1 MIEISQQEQELEF
14 DGDFDPEELE
24 DSENEQNARYVFDPD
39 TEQDEEILYDPA
51 RRKRRPKTK
60 TRYRTRV
67 VTKVRRAYRKARKR
81 KKPAWMGWQ
90 TMMAIPVALVSFI
103 VSMQQ
108 DTLGWFAEKDP
119 TNIKNAFSIYEILKT
134 LGGGWGRPKSIMDY
148 IKNIFSSPLGL
159 GGIALAVYALIP
171 IKRLPLKRIALICG
185 GALLIGSI
193 LGSALHASG
202 EESGNPARSG
212 ISERQAYSHVL
223 QNDPFNR

>member
-1 MIEISQQEQELEF
+1 MAQQNQELEF

-24 DSENEQNARYVFDPD
+24 DSENDQNVRYVFDPD
-39 TEQDEEILYDPA
+39 TEQDEEIEYDPGRK
-51 RRKRRPKTK
+51 RRKRPKTR
-60 TRYRTRV
+60 TRYRTRIKRV
-67 VTKVRRAYRKARKR
+67 YTRARKRLR

-90 TMMAIPVALVSFI
+90 TMMAIPIALVSFI

-119 TNIKNAFSIYEILKT
+119 ANIKNAFSIYEILKT

-159 GGIALAVYALIP
+159 GGIALAVYGLLP
-171 IKRLPLKRIALICG
+171 LKRLPLKRIALICG

-202 EESGNPARSG
+202 EESSNTARSG

>member
-1 MIEISQQEQELEF
+1 MAQQEQELEF
-14 DGDFDPEELE
+14 EGDFDPEELE
-24 DSENEQNARYVFDPD
+24 DSENDQNVRYVFDPD
-39 TEQDEEILYDPA
+39 TEQEEQIMYDPKRRTRRKRPA
-51 RRKRRPKTK
+51 RR
-60 TRYRTRV
+60 RYSPRV
-67 VTKVRRAYRKARKR
+67 IYRRARKAIKKR

-90 TMMAIPVALVSFI
+90 TMLAIPVAVVSFI

-119 TNIKNAFSIYEILKT
+119 THIASAFSIHEILKT
-134 LGGGWGRPKSIMDY
+134 VGGGWGRPKDIMAY
-148 IKNIFSSPLGL
+148 IKNIFTSPLGL
-159 GGIALAVYALIP
+159 GGIALAIYALIP

-185 GALLIGSI
+185 GALVIGSI

-202 EESGNPARSG
+202 EESNTGHYSGSG

>member
-24 DSENEQNARYVFDPD
+24 DSENDQVRYVFDPD
-39 TEQDEEILYDPA
+39 TEQDEEILYDPKR
-51 RRKRRPKTK
+51 RRKTTRRR
-60 TRYRTRV
+60 RYSPRV
-67 VTKVRRAYRKARKR
+67 IYRRARKAIKKR

-90 TMMAIPVALVSFI
+90 TMLAIPVAVVSFL

-108 DTLGWFAEKDP
+108 DTLGWFAEKEP
-119 TNIKNAFSIYEILKT
+119 KNIASAFSIHEILKT
-134 LGGGWGRPKSIMDY
+134 LGGGWGRPKDIMAY
-148 IKNIFSSPLGL
+148 IKNVFTSPLGL
-159 GGIALAVYALIP
+159 GGIALAVYALVP

-202 EESGNPARSG
+202 ETSNTHYSGSG

>member
-1 MIEISQQEQELEF
+1 MAQQEQELEF

-24 DSENEQNARYVFDPD
+24 DSEDDQNVRYVFDPD
-39 TEQDEEILYDPA
+39 TEPDEEILYDPKRRT
-51 RRKRRPKTK
+51 RRKRPKT
-60 TRYRTRV
+60 RWRTRT
-67 VTKVRRAYRKARKR
+67 VTRVRRAYKRARKR

-90 TMMAIPVALVSFI
+90 TMMAIPIAVVSFI

-119 TNIKNAFSIYEILKT
+119 SNIKNAFSIYEILKT
-134 LGGGWGRPKSIMDY
+134 LGGGWGRPKSIMAY

-159 GGIALAVYALIP
+159 GGIALAIYALIP

-202 EESGNPARSG
+202 EESSNPARSG
-212 ISERQAYSHVL
+212 NMINERQAYNHVL
-223 QNDPFNR
+223 MNDPFNR

>member
-1 MIEISQQEQELEF
+1 MAQQEQELEF
-14 DGDFDPEELE
+14 VGDFDPEELE
-24 DSENEQNARYVFDPD
+24 DSENENQDIRYVFDPD
-39 TEQDEEILYDPA
+39 TEQDEQIEYDP
-51 RRKRRPKTK
+51 RRKRRARPKT
-60 TRYRTRV
+60 RWRTRTV
-67 VTKVRRAYRKARKR
+67 ARARRYYKRAKKR

-90 TMMAIPVALVSFI
+90 TMLAIPVALVSFI

-119 TNIKNAFSIYEILKT
+119 KNIASAFSIHELLKT
-134 LGGGWGRPKSIMDY
+134 LGGGWGRPKDIMAY
-148 IKNIFSSPLGL
+148 IKNVFTSPLGL

-202 EESGNPARSG
+202 EGDNNGHYSGSG